1 MYKFP
6 NLLLFQTE
14 LFLVENFLFDDED
27 LDNIKEYLLSKKLE
41 GLVIEY
47 NNFENI
53 FHKNALFSQIKP
65 LLKSSI
71 SYGEDIVKVR
81 LEILILKIFLHNTEN
96 QFQNISNQIGNEK
109 DFQQKQEGF
118 FEYKTK
124 IFHKIINLE
133 SKLI

>member
-1 MYKFP
+1 LYKFP